1 MTRKLP
7 PVWLIGSLGNLPI
20 GILGAVML
28 VTLPQLLASMHVP
41 EPQIATITAIGLA
54 PTFFNFLLAP
64 LLDWRFNRRTYA
76 IVFLLLGAVFQ
87 FAMLESLGNLGLLTV
102 LLFGESLSVCL
113 SRAALG
119 GWLGA
124 IVPQDQKGQL
134 GTWYAVVNI
143 GGTGIVIIIA
153 IILLR
158 DLPFALGAGLLS
170 LMLLPSL
177 VLCFLLPVVPADG
190 RLARDSFLQFFR
202 DLAGLLRQREIL
214 WTLMLFAT
222 PSASFAL
229 SNMLGGLGRDFGASE
244 RLVSIIGGTG
254 ATIAGVAGSLLV
266 PLLLRLVRPRPLYL
280 LIGGIG
286 ACFTLALIGMRP
298 NPVIFALAMLGEN
311 LFQSAAFAVE
321 YTINLRSIGP
331 NNPFAATQFA
341 LVRASSSFPIA
352 YMQVFDGQAYGR
364 GGISR
369 ALLADGGLTLA
380 ACCLLALLFRLR
392 QRPN

>member
-7 PVWLIGSLGNLPI
+7 PVWLMGSLGNLPI

-87 FAMLESLGNLGLLTV
+87 FAMLESLGNLGLLTL
-102 LLFGESLSVCL
+102 LLFGESLAVCL

-124 IVPQDQKGQL
+124 TVPQDQKGQL

-143 GGTGIVIIIA
+143 GGTGIVIVIA

-177 VLCFLLPVVPADG
+177 VLCFLLPVIPADG
-190 RLARDSFLQFFR
+190 RLARDSFVQFFR
-202 DLAGLLRQREIL
+202 DLTGLLRQREIL

-280 LIGGIG
+280 LIGGMG

-298 NPVIFALAMLGEN
+298 STVIFALAMLGEN